1 VLAAG
6 TPFPIGA
13 AIAALAAA
21 LGVVAAIDP
30 LVSLAATGVAAY
42 VACALW
48 RRRWLVVIAVL
59 LLGVDFSTVTTGTLA
74 AGGTYKAAIYA
85 LLVPMAIHR
94 GLDLRKAAVL
104 LAYPFVAVLS
114 EAFGTRIP
122 GLTLGDSVSSFLTLG
137 IGWFAFAIRWRWDV
151 DSYVL
156 KVLAVVPAT
165 SVLIGIGLDLAGR
178 YDFVSQGVAPRLQGA
193 TIPAYLAALA
203 FAAVVA
209 SRTLHE
215 RSRWR
220 PATVVGWFIVAIV
233 GASVSRGAIIAVV
246 IVGLPI
252 AYAYAARRVAERG
265 LRGLFGLVTAGMAV
279 LLLAAAFA
287 PSVIERDT
295 KATVYTATG
304 GLQNSITSG
313 RASSW
318 SYVYSVAE
326 VNLAFGR
333 GLGAGP
339 LVGASPSNTQGFLAQ
354 HNEYLRMLLEGGFIG
369 GFVVLSSAIFAT
381 TSAVRRVPS
390 GRQAT
395 LWAYLVGCAVYS
407 FTDNTLSAPELAVSL
422 LLTLGLATAPSAW
435 ESVRARTADA
445 ALV

>member
-1 VLAAG
+1 
-6 TPFPIGA
+6 
-13 AIAALAAA
+13 
-21 LGVVAAIDP
+21 
-30 LVSLAATGVAAY
+30 
-42 VACALW
+42 
-48 RRRWLVVIAVL
+48 
-59 LLGVDFSTVTTGTLA
+59 
-74 AGGTYKAAIYA
+74 
-85 LLVPMAIHR
+85 M
-94 GLDLRKAAVL
+94 
-104 LAYPFVAVLS
+104 
-114 EAFGTRIP
+114 
-122 GLTLGDSVSSFLTLG
+122 
-137 IGWFAFAIRWRWDV
+137 
-151 DSYVL
+151 
-156 KVLAVVPAT
+156 
-165 SVLIGIGLDLAGR
+165 
-178 YDFVSQGVAPRLQGA
+178 
-193 TIPAYLAALA
+193 
-203 FAAVVA
+203 
-209 SRTLHE
+209 
-215 RSRWR
+215 
-220 PATVVGWFIVAIV
+220 VGWFIVAIV